1 MKAWLF
7 TILRNTWLNQ
17 CRRSRA
23 VLSVIN
29 LENEAEICADPRADP
44 HNQYILSEERTRVQ
58 NAIQKLPT
66 NLREIILLRVY
77 EELSYQEIA
86 GILCCPTGTVMSRL
100 SRARSQL
107 RELLSKWLQAAGTQ
121 LGQWSA
127 AKLSVESKLTS
138 TEQQYTRLYAALKAL
153 PPYAITHRRIAI
165 EQQVYSM
172 KWGRKPFHKLRFSW
186 KEAINGSN
194 EKNVP
199 IWPIAFYDSHVYFWV
214 FSSIRE
220 RTISRR
226 CATDSCSANTAWN

>member
-127 AKLSVESKLTS
+127 AKLSVESRLTS

-153 PPYAITHRRIAI
+153 PPYASTHRRIAI
-165 EQQVYSM
+165 EQEVYSM
-172 KWGRKPFHKLRFSW
+172 NEKIATISKMVGQSGSGVKTIPQTQVWLERGDKRFKW
-186 KEAINGSN
+186 KECTHMTYCFL
-194 EKNVP
+194 
-199 IWPIAFYDSHVYFWV
+199 WL
-214 FSSIRE
+214 SSLFLGVLV
-220 RTISRR
+220 
-226 CATDSCSANTAWN
+226 D

>member
-1 MKAWLF
+1 MSIFSPTLSRQGVVQTTVISEDHNSDPDLESYLNGLYGYAVVLSRNKVDAEDLVQETYVRAVGAMNRLRPDTNMKAWLF
-7 TILRNTWLNQ
+7 TILRNTWFNQ

-107 RELLSKWLQAAGTQ
+107 RELLSK
-121 LGQWSA
+121 
-127 AKLSVESKLTS
+127 
-138 TEQQYTRLYAALKAL
+138 
-153 PPYAITHRRIAI
+153 
-165 EQQVYSM
+165 
-172 KWGRKPFHKLRFSW
+172 
-186 KEAINGSN
+186 
-194 EKNVP
+194 
-199 IWPIAFYDSHVYFWV
+199 
-214 FSSIRE
+214 
-220 RTISRR
+220 
-226 CATDSCSANTAWN
+226 